1 MTPAWSRYV
10 RPQDFVW
17 LLFFSALAIF
27 SPERDPRALAAL
39 LVLGVVQV
47 MEPRLGAVPSVILK
61 LALCYPLIGYGG
73 GVSSSFYLVLF
84 LPVISAATSFGLL
97 GTALSTLAACAVYLS
112 FLFFLG
118 QDEYIPPDQ
127 VEELILR
134 VLFVP
139 VVGFL
144 TNQLAEANRNETRK
158 SQAAAE
164 ELAEAN
170 RHLEEA
176 EAQVRRADRLAALGQ
191 LTAGLAHELRNP
203 LGTLKTSAELL
214 ERKVAPDNE
223 IAREMAG
230 YITQEVDRINS
241 LITRFL
247 DFARPR
253 NLRMEKTS
261 LHALLDQAID
271 RFDREKSGAAA
282 SVTVFKNY
290 SPDVPPVNIE
300 TELLEHV
307 ITNLLSNAAQASP
320 SGAVVTVKTR
330 LADTAEG
337 QKAEIAVIDRGSG
350 IDPKHLENI
359 FNPFFTTKASGV
371 GLGLSIV
378 SKIVDDHG
386 GQITVEST
394 PGEGSV
400 FHVYLPVAK

>member
-1 MTPAWSRYV
+1 VPTAWRRYL

-17 LLFFSALAIF
+17 LLLFSALAAF
-27 SPERDPRALAAL
+27 SPEPGPIEPVLLIALGIVQALEPRIGALAT
-39 LVLGVVQV
+39 
-47 MEPRLGAVPSVILK
+47 ILTE
-61 LALCYPLIGYGG
+61 LALCYTLIGFGG
-73 GVSSSFYLVLF
+73 GVSSSFYPFLL
-84 LPVISAATSFGLL
+84 LPVISAATNFGAR
-97 GTALSTLAACAVYLS
+97 GVVLSTLAACGVYLS
-112 FLFFLG
+112 FLLTL
-118 QDEYIPPDQ
+118 DKNQ
-127 VEELILR
+127 VLDVDGVFELTLHT
-134 VLFVP
+134 LLYP

-144 TNQLAEANRNETRK
+144 TYQLAAANRAKTEK
-158 SQAAAE
+158 LEAAAKE
-164 ELAEAN
+164 
-170 RHLEEA
+170 LEEA
-176 EAQVRRADRLAALGQ
+176 NASLREAQAEVRRSERLAALGQ

-214 ERKVAPDNE
+214 ERKVSGDNE

-253 NLRMEKTS
+253 NLRPQKTS
-261 LHALLDQAID
+261 LHAMLDQAIE
-271 RFDREKSGAAA
+271 RFDREKSGPAA
-282 SVTVFKNY
+282 SVSVFKNY
-290 SPDVPPVNIE
+290 SPDIPPVNIE
-300 TELLEHV
+300 TELMEHV

-330 LADTAEG
+330 LADTEDG
-337 QKAEIAVIDRGSG
+337 KQAEIAVIDRGSG

-359 FNPFFTTKASGV
+359 FNPFFTTKSSGV

-400 FHVYLPVAK
+400 FHVYLPVTE

>member
-1 MTPAWSRYV
+1 VTPAWRRYV
-10 RPQDFVW
+10 RPQDFIW
-17 LLFFSALAIF
+17 LLFFSALAVF

-39 LVLGVVQV
+39 GALGLVQV
-47 MEPRLGAVPSVILK
+47 LEPRLGAIPSVLLK

-73 GVSSSFYLVLF
+73 GISSSFYLVLF

-97 GTALSTLAACAVYLS
+97 GTSLSSLAASALYLS
-112 FLFFLG
+112 FLFFL
-118 QDEYIPPDQ
+118 EPDQ
-127 VEELILR
+127 EIAEKGELILR
-134 VLFVP
+134 VLFLP

-144 TNQLAEANRNETRK
+144 TNQLAEANRDETRK

-164 ELAEAN
+164 KLAEAN

-214 ERKVAPDNE
+214 ERKVSGDNE

-253 NLRMEKTS
+253 NLRPQKTS
-261 LHALLDQAID
+261 LHAMLDQAIE
-271 RFDREKSGAAA
+271 RFDREKSGPAA
-282 SVTVFKNY
+282 SVSVFKNY
-290 SPDVPPVNIE
+290 SPDIPPVNIE
-300 TELLEHV
+300 TELMEHV

-330 LADTAEG
+330 LAETEDG
-337 QKAEIAVIDRGSG
+337 KQAEIAVIDRGSG

-359 FNPFFTTKASGV
+359 FNPFFTTKSSGV

-400 FHVYLPVAK
+400 FHVYLPVTE

>member
-1 MTPAWSRYV
+1 VTPAWRRYV
-10 RPQDFVW
+10 RPQDFIW
-17 LLFFSALAIF
+17 LLFFSALLIF
-27 SPERDPRALAAL
+27 SPERDARALAAL
-39 LVLGVVQV
+39 LALGVVQV
-47 MEPRLGAVPSVILK
+47 MEPRLGAIPSVVLK
-61 LALCYPLIGYGG
+61 LALCVPLIGYGG

-97 GTALSTLAACAVYLS
+97 GTTISSLAASGVYLS
-112 FLFFLG
+112 FLLFLG
-118 QDEYIPPDQ
+118 KDEYLLP
-127 VEELILR
+127 EAEKELVLR
-134 VLFVP
+134 VLFLP

-144 TNQLAEANRNETRK
+144 TNQLAEANRQEARK

-214 ERKVAPDNE
+214 ERKVAGDNE

-261 LHALLDQAID
+261 LHAMLDQAID

-300 TELLEHV
+300 TELMEHV

-320 SGAVVTVKTR
+320 AGAVVTVKTR
-330 LADTAEG
+330 LTDTAEG

-350 IDPKHLENI
+350 IDPKHMENI
-359 FNPFFTTKASGV
+359 FNPFFTTKAAGV

-378 SKIVDDHG
+378 SKIVDEHG

-400 FHVYLPVAK
+400 FHVYLPVAQ